1 MEGVKYLVIVTRR
14 EFAEDY
20 TEFLGRVGAQSVS
33 RTFCKGTATDH
44 VLSVLGIEKTENV
57 MFRSVVAESVAE
69 KIRKGL
75 KTEMNIDGLGNGICL
90 TLPLDGIGG
99 EYSKNYLLGDKPIE
113 KQESKMEEKSK
124 FVLIIAIADRG
135 NSELVMDA
143 ARSAGATGGTVLSAK
158 GTGAKI
164 AKFFGVVIS
173 EEKEMVH
180 VVARRESRDAIM
192 KAIMEK
198 AGSDTPAHGVVF
210 SLPVEQVDG
219 IRSFAD

>member
-1 MEGVKYLVIVTRR
+1 
-14 EFAEDY
+14 
-20 TEFLGRVGAQSVS
+20 
-33 RTFCKGTATDH
+33 
-44 VLSVLGIEKTENV
+44 
-57 MFRSVVAESVAE
+57 
-69 KIRKGL
+69 
-75 KTEMNIDGLGNGICL
+75 
-90 TLPLDGIGG
+90 
-99 EYSKNYLLGDKPIE
+99 
-113 KQESKMEEKSK
+113 MEEKSK